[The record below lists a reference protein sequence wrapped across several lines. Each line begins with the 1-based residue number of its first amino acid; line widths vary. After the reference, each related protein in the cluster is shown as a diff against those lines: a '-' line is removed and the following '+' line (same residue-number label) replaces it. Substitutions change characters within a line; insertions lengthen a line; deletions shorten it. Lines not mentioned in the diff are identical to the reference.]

1 MNLYASKAWLDSGGV
16 EDADCILWLMGDA
29 RGSVLDIGCGAGEAA
44 AVFAQTGCGVTGVDL
59 VDAALENAKKRCPG
73 GSFLHADAV
82 ALPFAAEAFAIAH
95 MGCMKSPLREDGK
108 WETALAEV
116 LRVLRPGGL
125 LLLGD
130 LGAAEALAG
139 FTLLR
144 QRDATSALRAFGAR
158 WLWNNDE
165 PFPLCGAKRYTLA
178 VYQKE

>member
-16 EDADCILWLMGDA
+16 ENADCILWLMGDA
-29 RGSVLDIGCGAGEAA
+29 RGSVLDIGCGTGEAA
-44 AVFAQTGCGVTGVDL
+44 AAFAQNGCDVTGVDML
-59 VDAALENAKKRCPG
+59 EEALQRARSACPKGRFLRADAA
-73 GSFLHADAV
+73 
-82 ALPFAAEAFAIAH
+82 ALPFAAETFAMAH
-95 MGCMKSPLREDGK
+95 MGCMQSPLQDDGK
-108 WETALAEV
+108 WKTALAEV
-116 LRVLRPGGL
+116 RRVLCPDGL

-130 LGAAEALAG
+130 LGTAEALAG